1 MKLPY
6 VQKGENMPVFVHVF
20 ENFGDLGSA
29 MRSGQDADKLNA
41 MLETL
46 QQRGAKILD
55 VKVSVCAVP
64 STKMATKIPETC
76 RIYLIIHEA
85 QTHLL

>member
-1 MKLPY
+1 
-6 VQKGENMPVFVHVF
+6 MPVFVHVF
-20 ENFGDLGSA
+20 ENFGDLSSA

-46 QQRGAKILD
+46 QQKGARILD

-64 STKMATKIPETC
+64 STKMATTIPGTC
-76 RIYLIIHEA
+76 RIYLIIYEA
-85 QTHLL
+85 QKRLL